1 MGWLLPVE
9 LTMSAYAT
17 PKVGGPPIAIGDM
30 QSVKIVAK
38 VLSENDFTA
47 KQGPADLPDD
57 EIIANGDPVPP
68 NVARWLFHAI
78 AQRCRCYVR

>member
-1 MGWLLPVE
+1 
-9 LTMSAYAT
+9 MSAYAT
-17 PKVGGPPIAIGDM
+17 QKVNGPAINVGDT

-38 VLSENDFTA
+38 VLNENDFTA

-57 EIIANGDPVPP
+57 EILRTGEDVPA